1 MQTFKLSN
9 GVEIPVLGFG
19 VFQISPEETEKA
31 VLEAIEVGYRHIDTA
46 AVYFNEKEVGNAIKK
61 SGIDRQ
67 AFFITTKLWL
77 SDFSYEGAK
86 KAFEKSLENLQTDYV
101 DLYLLHQPF
110 GDIYGAWKAVEEFYK
125 AGKIKAIG
133 VSNFYPDR
141 LTEFNALA
149 NIKPML
155 NQVEINPFF
164 QQNEAIELMKTKGIQ
179 PQAWAPF
186 AEAKNDIFTNEVLT
200 EIAKKHGKSV
210 GQVILR
216 WNFQRGVVSLAKSVR
231 KERMAENLQI
241 FDFELSAEDMNQ
253 IATLD
258 LGASI
263 IIDHRNP
270 AVVEYLVNAKI

>member
-1 MQTFKLSN
+1 MEVFKLNN
-9 GVEIPVLGFG
+9 GVEIPALGFG
-19 VFQISPEETEKA
+19 VFQIPVEETERA

-46 AVYFNEKEVGNAIKK
+46 AIYSNEKQVGDAIRK
-61 SGIDRQ
+61 SGIDRKE
-67 AFFITTKLWL
+67 FFITTKLWL
-77 SDFSYEGAK
+77 SDFSYERAK

-110 GDIYGAWKAVEEFYK
+110 GDIYGAWKAVEEFYE

-141 LTEFNALA
+141 LTEFNALTK
-149 NIKPML
+149 IKPMI

-164 QQNEAIELMKTKGIQ
+164 QQNEAIELMKSKDIQ

-186 AEAKNDIFTNEVLT
+186 AEAKNDIFMNEVLKV
-200 EIAKKHGKSV
+200 IANKYGKSV

-231 KERMAENLQI
+231 KERMEENLQI
-241 FDFELSAEDMNQ
+241 FDFELSAEDISQ
-253 IATLD
+253 IAMLD

-270 AVVEYLVNAKI
+270 AVVEWLTNAKI